1 MKNNSAFLQTA
12 QHRNIRSK
20 GRSRLRFY
28 AAVVLSAFLL
38 TQNISVLTLHA
49 LAEEIPAAETP
60 DPAIPGTEAAIMEA
74 PVPETL
80 NPAIPDP
87 ADSSLPASLLPG
99 DTAAAP
105 DTAPADNNSAQAAG
119 SDTLNSAT
127 SDSSTI
133 PAAGGVSSNSP
144 PDDTSTM
151 PAACSDT
158 LNSAPADS
166 STVPA
171 AGGVSSNSAPADS
184 GSASGSITI
193 RNEVYSLDDFAE
205 QQATPGT
212 GTETGSSSGSSSAG
226 KPAAPDLSVDLS
238 VTADNAEDRNAIDSS
253 LEKQIAGQEGDS
265 SGAVISMDEEDPDLC
280 HLTLPAGESFTLDE
294 LPPDAQI
301 NLGSATSSDPEHF
314 ETNLTASARGDGET
328 DAEGEDSGDPS
339 ASAQEKRTY
348 TFTQTQKDHDRIV
361 LICSAEPP
369 AGQPEDASQGASP
382 VSGQGQTAGDGSAG
396 GSSAS
401 GPDFEYTVTTADGSS
416 FTYQTDHPDYKS
428 GSAQNGTAT
437 FLLRNGQKA
446 LISQM
451 TDGLIDI
458 VQKAHEAYH
467 AAAAALLNKSAAENV
482 SIPEHDEDA
491 AETAI
496 DINCA
501 PGASTPYIRFTNTER
516 KENPEEDKPN
526 PETDKADPEKETEP
540 PQTEEPVKETEPPQT
555 EEPVKETEP
564 PQTEEPV
571 KETEPPQ
578 TETPEKETE
587 PPQTEV
593 PTKETE
599 PPQIRIPEKEPQLP
613 QTEPPLAE
621 SPVNPQ
627 QPRTEAPGKAPS
639 APKKKEVIL
648 TAIPSESEPPQS
660 SPAPETKTGSPVS
673 VQEKP
678 EQPHPAESSQNQSPE
693 TGDNTPLSFWII
705 LLLLSSAG
713 VFVAAYRIRRIKKG
727 N

>member
-1 MKNNSAFLQTA
+1 MKNNSAFLQSA

-38 TQNISVLTLHA
+38 AQNTSVLTLHA
-49 LAEEIPAAETP
+49 LAEEIPAAETL
-60 DPAIPGTEAAIMEA
+60 DPAIPRAEAAIMEA
-74 PVPETL
+74 PDPEAL

-105 DTAPADNNSAQAAG
+105 DTAPTG
-119 SDTLNSAT
+119 
-127 SDSSTI
+127 SSTV
-133 PAAGGVSSNSP
+133 PAAR
-144 PDDTSTM
+144 
-151 PAACSDT
+151 SDT

-171 AGGVSSNSAPADS
+171 ASGDSSNSAPADS

-238 VTADNAEDRNAIDSS
+238 VIADNAEDRNAIDSS
-253 LEKQIAGQEGDS
+253 LERQIAGQEGDG

-280 HLTLPAGESFTLDE
+280 HLTLPAGESLTLDE

-301 NLGSATSSDPEHF
+301 NLGSVASSDPEHF
-314 ETNLTASARGDGET
+314 ETNLTASTRGDGGS
-328 DAEGEDSGDPS
+328 DAEGESGGDSS

-369 AGQPEDASQGASP
+369 AGQSEDASQGESP
-382 VSGQGQTAGDGSAG
+382 ASGQGQTAGDGSAG

-416 FTYQTDHPDYKS
+416 FSYQTDHPDYKS

-451 TDGLIDI
+451 TDGLIHI
-458 VQKAHEAYH
+458 VQKAHEAYN

-482 SIPEHDEDA
+482 SIPEHDENA
-491 AETAI
+491 TETAV
-496 DINCA
+496 DVNCA
-501 PGASTPYIRFTNTER
+501 PGAPTPYIRFTNTER
-516 KENPEEDKPN
+516 KKTPEEEEKPN

-540 PQTEEPVKETEPPQT
+540 PQTEESEKETEPPQT
-555 EEPVKETEP
+555 EEPVKETEQ
-564 PQTEEPV
+564 PQTETPVEETESPQTEAPV
-571 KETEPPQ
+571 KETEKPRTEIPAEEPQAPHTEPPRAETPGKEPQQPQ
-578 TETPEKETE
+578 TEA
-587 PPQTEV
+587 
-593 PTKETE
+593 
-599 PPQIRIPEKEPQLP
+599 PEKEPQP
-613 QTEPPLAE
+613 
-621 SPVNPQ
+621 
-627 QPRTEAPGKAPS
+627 
-639 APKKKEVIL
+639 PKKKEITL
-648 TAIPSESEPPQS
+648 TTTPSETEPPQS

-693 TGDNTPLSFWII
+693 TGDHTPLSFWIT

-713 VFVAAYRIRRIKKG
+713 VFAAAYRIRRIKKG

>member
-1 MKNNSAFLQTA
+1 MKNNSAFLQSA

-49 LAEEIPAAETP
+49 LAEEIPAAETL
-60 DPAIPGTEAAIMEA
+60 DPAIPRAEAAIMEA
-74 PVPETL
+74 PDPEAL

-105 DTAPADNNSAQAAG
+105 DTASADN
-119 SDTLNSAT
+119 
-127 SDSSTI
+127 STV
-133 PAAGGVSSNSP
+133 PAAGGDALNLP
-144 PDDTSTM
+144 PD
-151 PAACSDT
+151 
-158 LNSAPADS
+158 DS

-171 AGGVSSNSAPADS
+171 AGGDSFNSAPADS

-238 VTADNAEDRNAIDSS
+238 VTADNAEDRNAINSN
-253 LEKQIAGQEGDS
+253 LEKQIAGQEGDG
-265 SGAVISMDEEDPDLC
+265 SGAVLSMDEEDPDLC

-301 NLGSATSSDPEHF
+301 NLGSAASSDPEHF
-314 ETNLTASARGDGET
+314 ETNLTASARGDGGT
-328 DAEGEDSGDPS
+328 DAEGEGSGNPS

-369 AGQPEDASQGASP
+369 AGQSEDASQGESP
-382 VSGQGQTAGDGSAG
+382 ASGQGQTAGDGSAG

-416 FTYQTDHPDYKS
+416 FSYQTDHPDYKS

-451 TDGLIDI
+451 TDGLIHI
-458 VQKAHEAYH
+458 VQKAHDAYD
-467 AAAAALLNKSAAENV
+467 AAATALLDKSAAENV
-482 SIPEHDEDA
+482 SIPEHDENA
-491 AETAI
+491 TETAV
-496 DINCA
+496 DVNCA
-501 PGASTPYIRFTNTER
+501 PGAPTPYIRFTNTER
-516 KENPEEDKPN
+516 KKTPEAEEKPN

-540 PQTEEPVKETEPPQT
+540 PQTEES
-555 EEPVKETEP
+555 
-564 PQTEEPV
+564 
-571 KETEPPQ
+571 
-578 TETPEKETE
+578 EKETE
-587 PPQTEV
+587 QPRTEVPAEEPQSPHTEPPRAETPGKEPQQPQTEA
-593 PTKETE
+593 
-599 PPQIRIPEKEPQLP
+599 PEKEPQP
-613 QTEPPLAE
+613 
-621 SPVNPQ
+621 
-627 QPRTEAPGKAPS
+627 
-639 APKKKEVIL
+639 PKKKEITL
-648 TAIPSESEPPQS
+648 TTTPSETEPPQS

-693 TGDNTPLSFWII
+693 TGDHTPLSFWII

-713 VFVAAYRIRRIKKG
+713 VLAAAYIKCLRPKG
-727 N
+727 S

>member
-1 MKNNSAFLQTA
+1 MKNSSAFLQSA

-49 LAEEIPAAETP
+49 LAEEIPAAETL
-60 DPAIPGTEAAIMEA
+60 DPAIPRAEAAIMEA
-74 PVPETL
+74 PDPEAL

-105 DTAPADNNSAQAAG
+105 DTASADN
-119 SDTLNSAT
+119 
-127 SDSSTI
+127 STV
-133 PAAGGVSSNSP
+133 PAAGGDALNLP
-144 PDDTSTM
+144 PD
-151 PAACSDT
+151 
-158 LNSAPADS
+158 DS

-171 AGGVSSNSAPADS
+171 AGGDTLNSAPADS

-226 KPAAPDLSVDLS
+226 KSAAPDLSVDLS
-238 VTADNAEDRNAIDSS
+238 VTADKAEDRNAIDSS
-253 LEKQIAGQEGDS
+253 LEKQIAGQEGDG

-301 NLGSATSSDPEHF
+301 NLGSAASSDPEHF
-314 ETNLTASARGDGET
+314 ETNLTASARGDGGT
-328 DAEGEDSGDPS
+328 DAEGESGGDSS

-369 AGQPEDASQGASP
+369 AGQSEDASQGESP
-382 VSGQGQTAGDGSAG
+382 ASGQGQTAGDGSAG

-416 FTYQTDHPDYKS
+416 FSYQTDHPDYKS

-451 TDGLIDI
+451 TDGLIHI
-458 VQKAHEAYH
+458 VQKAHEAYN
-467 AAAAALLNKSAAENV
+467 AAATALLNKSAAENV
-482 SIPEHDEDA
+482 SIPEHDENA
-491 AETAI
+491 TETAV
-496 DINCA
+496 DVNCV
-501 PGASTPYIRFTNTER
+501 PGAPTPYIRFTNTER
-516 KENPEEDKPN
+516 KKTPEEEEKPN

-540 PQTEEPVKETEPPQT
+540 PQTKESEKETEPPQT
-555 EEPVKETEP
+555 EEPVKETEQ
-564 PQTEEPV
+564 PQTEAPVEP
-571 KETEPPQ
+571 K
-578 TETPEKETE
+578 
-587 PPQTEV
+587 
-593 PTKETE
+593 
-599 PPQIRIPEKEPQLP
+599 IRVMATQ
-613 QTEPPLAE
+613 
-621 SPVNPQ
+621 
-627 QPRTEAPGKAPS
+627 
-639 APKKKEVIL
+639 
-648 TAIPSESEPPQS
+648 
-660 SPAPETKTGSPVS
+660 
-673 VQEKP
+673 
-678 EQPHPAESSQNQSPE
+678 
-693 TGDNTPLSFWII
+693 
-705 LLLLSSAG
+705 
-713 VFVAAYRIRRIKKG
+713 
-727 N
+727 

>member
-1 MKNNSAFLQTA
+1 MKNNSAFLQSA

-28 AAVVLSAFLL
+28 AAFVLSAFLL
-38 TQNISVLTLHA
+38 AQNTSVLTLHA
-49 LAEEIPAAETP
+49 LAEEIPAAETL
-60 DPAIPGTEAAIMEA
+60 DPAIPRAEAAIMEA
-74 PVPETL
+74 PDPEAL

-87 ADSSLPASLLPG
+87 ADSSLSASLLPG

-105 DTAPADNNSAQAAG
+105 DTAPAGSNSAPAVG
-119 SDTLNSAT
+119 SDTL
-127 SDSSTI
+127 
-133 PAAGGVSSNSP
+133 
-144 PDDTSTM
+144 
-151 PAACSDT
+151 
-158 LNSAPADS
+158 
-166 STVPA
+166 
-171 AGGVSSNSAPADS
+171 NSAPADS

-253 LEKQIAGQEGDS
+253 LERQIAGQEGDG

-301 NLGSATSSDPEHF
+301 NLGSAASSDPEHF

-328 DAEGEDSGDPS
+328 DAEGEGSGDPS

-369 AGQPEDASQGASP
+369 AEQSEDASQGESSA
-382 VSGQGQTAGDGSAG
+382 SGQGQTAGDGSAG

-401 GPDFEYTVTTADGSS
+401 GPDFEYTVTAADGSS
-416 FTYQTDHPDYKS
+416 FSYQTDHPDYKS

-451 TDGLIDI
+451 TDGLIHI
-458 VQKAHEAYH
+458 VQKAHEAYN
-467 AAAAALLNKSAAENV
+467 AAATALLNKSAAENV
-482 SIPEHDEDA
+482 SIPEHDENA
-491 AETAI
+491 TETAV
-496 DINCA
+496 DVNCV
-501 PGASTPYIRFTNTER
+501 PGAPTPYIRFTNTER
-516 KENPEEDKPN
+516 KKTPEEEEKPN

-540 PQTEEPVKETEPPQT
+540 PQTKESEKETEPPQT
-555 EEPVKETEP
+555 EEPVKETEQ
-564 PQTEEPV
+564 PQTEAPVEP
-571 KETEPPQ
+571 K
-578 TETPEKETE
+578 
-587 PPQTEV
+587 
-593 PTKETE
+593 
-599 PPQIRIPEKEPQLP
+599 IRVMATQ
-613 QTEPPLAE
+613 
-621 SPVNPQ
+621 
-627 QPRTEAPGKAPS
+627 
-639 APKKKEVIL
+639 
-648 TAIPSESEPPQS
+648 
-660 SPAPETKTGSPVS
+660 
-673 VQEKP
+673 
-678 EQPHPAESSQNQSPE
+678 
-693 TGDNTPLSFWII
+693 
-705 LLLLSSAG
+705 
-713 VFVAAYRIRRIKKG
+713 
-727 N
+727 

>member
-49 LAEEIPAAETP
+49 LAEEIPAAETL
-60 DPAIPGTEAAIMEA
+60 DPAIPRAEAAIMEA
-74 PVPETL
+74 PDPEAL

-105 DTAPADNNSAQAAG
+105 DTASADN
-119 SDTLNSAT
+119 
-127 SDSSTI
+127 STV
-133 PAAGGVSSNSP
+133 PAAGGDALNLP
-144 PDDTSTM
+144 PD
-151 PAACSDT
+151 
-158 LNSAPADS
+158 DS

-171 AGGVSSNSAPADS
+171 AGGDSFNSAPADS

-253 LEKQIAGQEGDS
+253 LERQIAGQEGDG

-301 NLGSATSSDPEHF
+301 NLGSAASSDPEHF
-314 ETNLTASARGDGET
+314 ETNLTASARGDGGT
-328 DAEGEDSGDPS
+328 DAEGESGGDSS
-339 ASAQEKRTY
+339 VSAQEKRTY

-369 AGQPEDASQGASP
+369 AEQSEDASQGESP
-382 VSGQGQTAGDGSAG
+382 ASGQGQTAGDGSAG

-416 FTYQTDHPDYKS
+416 FSYQTDHPDYKS

-451 TDGLIDI
+451 TDGLIHI

-467 AAAAALLNKSAAENV
+467 AAAAALLNKSTAENV
-482 SIPEHDEDA
+482 SIPEHDENA
-491 AETAI
+491 TETAV
-496 DINCA
+496 DVNCA
-501 PGASTPYIRFTNTER
+501 PGAPTPYIRFTNTER
-516 KENPEEDKPN
+516 KKTPEAEEKPN

-540 PQTEEPVKETEPPQT
+540 PQTEESEKETEPPQT
-555 EEPVKETEP
+555 EEPVKETEQ
-564 PQTEEPV
+564 PQTEAPVEETESPQTEALV
-571 KETEPPQ
+571 KETEQPRTEVPAEEPQPPHTEPPRAETPGKEPQQPQ
-578 TETPEKETE
+578 TEA
-587 PPQTEV
+587 
-593 PTKETE
+593 
-599 PPQIRIPEKEPQLP
+599 PEKEPQP
-613 QTEPPLAE
+613 
-621 SPVNPQ
+621 
-627 QPRTEAPGKAPS
+627 
-639 APKKKEVIL
+639 PKKKEITL
-648 TAIPSESEPPQS
+648 TTTPSETEPPQS

-693 TGDNTPLSFWII
+693 TGDHTPLSFWII

-713 VFVAAYRIRRIKKG
+713 VLAAAYIKCLRPKG
-727 N
+727 S

>member
-1 MKNNSAFLQTA
+1 MKNNSAFLQSA

-49 LAEEIPAAETP
+49 LAEEIPAAETL
-60 DPAIPGTEAAIMEA
+60 DPAIPGAEEAIMEA
-74 PVPETL
+74 PDPEAL

-105 DTAPADNNSAQAAG
+105 DTASADN
-119 SDTLNSAT
+119 
-127 SDSSTI
+127 STV
-133 PAAGGVSSNSP
+133 PAAGGDALNLP
-144 PDDTSTM
+144 PD
-151 PAACSDT
+151 
-158 LNSAPADS
+158 DS

-171 AGGVSSNSAPADS
+171 AGGDSFNSAPADS

-238 VTADNAEDRNAIDSS
+238 VTADNAEDRNAINSN
-253 LEKQIAGQEGDS
+253 LEKQIAGQEGDG
-265 SGAVISMDEEDPDLC
+265 SGAVLSMDEEDPDLC

-301 NLGSATSSDPEHF
+301 NLGSAASSDPEHF
-314 ETNLTASARGDGET
+314 ETNLTASARGDGGT
-328 DAEGEDSGDPS
+328 DAEGEGSGNPS

-369 AGQPEDASQGASP
+369 AGQSEDASQGESP
-382 VSGQGQTAGDGSAG
+382 ASGQGQTAGDGSAG

-416 FTYQTDHPDYKS
+416 FSYQTDHPDYKS

-451 TDGLIDI
+451 TDGLIHI
-458 VQKAHEAYH
+458 VQKAHDAYD
-467 AAAAALLNKSAAENV
+467 AAATALLDKSAAENV
-482 SIPEHDEDA
+482 SIPEHDENA
-491 AETAI
+491 TETAV
-496 DINCA
+496 DVNCA
-501 PGASTPYIRFTNTER
+501 PGAPTPYIRFTNTER
-516 KENPEEDKPN
+516 KKTPEAEEKPN

-540 PQTEEPVKETEPPQT
+540 PQTEES
-555 EEPVKETEP
+555 
-564 PQTEEPV
+564 
-571 KETEPPQ
+571 
-578 TETPEKETE
+578 EKETE
-587 PPQTEV
+587 QPRTEVPAEEPQPPHTEPPRAETPGKEPQQPQTEA
-593 PTKETE
+593 
-599 PPQIRIPEKEPQLP
+599 PEKEPQP
-613 QTEPPLAE
+613 
-621 SPVNPQ
+621 
-627 QPRTEAPGKAPS
+627 
-639 APKKKEVIL
+639 PKKKEITL
-648 TAIPSESEPPQS
+648 TTTPSETEPPQS

-693 TGDNTPLSFWII
+693 TGDHTPLSFWII

-713 VFVAAYRIRRIKKG
+713 VLAAAYIKCLRPKG
-727 N
+727 S